1 MDPEF
6 QTALLTAPR
15 YPRENRYMR
24 MTCKSAAVQ
33 IALLAM
39 LLRAVLPAGWMPA
52 AITGANASPFVICTI
67 DGPLHSTPV
76 KPSRDHDRAASP
88 CVFASAAPLSSPDI
102 AIAAPTPMQFASQI
116 AFAPLHETI
125 IAARHFRPNAARAP
139 PAFV

>member
-1 MDPEF
+1 M
-6 QTALLTAPR
+6 TAAASLSDN
-15 YPRENRYMR
+15 YQMR
-24 MTCKSAAVQ
+24 MTCRSAAVQ

-52 AITGANASPFVICTI
+52 AVTSANASPFVICTM
-67 DGPLHSTPV
+67 DGPLHSAPT
-76 KPSRDHDRAASP
+76 KPSHDHDRATSP